1 MIALAHAATA
11 PKQGHEDGRKLLRQ
25 LFETH
30 VGGEMPPIAI
40 GERGKPYFEGHPIH
54 FSITHTPNHVFCAL
68 SHRPIGIDA
77 EELDRKFSL
86 RVADKILSPTEKAQ
100 FDAATDK
107 SRALLTFWVL
117 KEAEAKCS
125 GLGLRGYPDHT
136 DFDLNDPRVS
146 KIGECIV
153 AVIQAEEPQ
162 VDDLT
167 EPQEEADAL

>member
-100 FDAATDK
+100 FDAATNK

-117 KEAEAKCS
+117 KEAAGKCS
-125 GLGLRGYPDHT
+125 GQGINANPNQTAFTLD
-136 DFDLNDPRVS
+136 DPRVTEQF
-146 KIGECIV
+146 GCLV
-153 AVIQAEEPQ
+153 AVIE
-162 VDDLT
+162 
-167 EPQEEADAL
+167 

>member
-100 FDAATDK
+100 LEAATNK

-117 KEAEAKCS
+117 KEAAGKCS
-125 GLGLRGYPDHT
+125 GQGINANPNQTAFTLD
-136 DFDLNDPRVS
+136 DPRVTEQE
-146 KIGECIV
+146 GCLVAIV
-153 AVIQAEEPQ
+153 E
-162 VDDLT
+162 
-167 EPQEEADAL
+167 

>member
-11 PKQGHEDGRKLLRQ
+11 PRQGHEDGRKLLRQ

-100 FDAATDK
+100 FDAATNK

-117 KEAEAKCS
+117 KEARAKFTGE
-125 GLGLRGYPDHT
+125 GLKGYPNHT
-136 DFDLNDPRVS
+136 EFLLTDPRVRQLQ
-146 KIGECIV
+146 GCLV
-153 AVIQAEEPQ
+153 AVIEEEDY
-162 VDDLT
+162 VI
-167 EPQEEADAL
+167 

>member
-107 SRALLTFWVL
+107 TRALLTFWVL
-117 KEAEAKCS
+117 KEAAGKCS
-125 GLGLRGYPDHT
+125 GQGINANPNQTAFTLD
-136 DFDLNDPRVS
+136 DPRVTEQF
-146 KIGECIV
+146 GCLV
-153 AVIQAEEPQ
+153 AVIE
-162 VDDLT
+162 
-167 EPQEEADAL
+167 

>member
-54 FSITHTPNHVFCAL
+54 FSITHTPNPVFCAL

-117 KEAEAKCS
+117 KEAAGKCS
-125 GLGLRGYPDHT
+125 GRGINANPNQTAFTLD
-136 DFDLNDPRVS
+136 DPRVTEQF
-146 KIGECIV
+146 GCLV
-153 AVIQAEEPQ
+153 AVIE
-162 VDDLT
+162 
-167 EPQEEADAL
+167 

>member
-11 PKQGHEDGRKLLRQ
+11 PKQGHEDGRRLLQQ

-77 EELDRKFSL
+77 EELNRKFSL

-100 FDAATDK
+100 LEAATDK

-117 KEAEAKCS
+117 KEAAGKCS
-125 GLGLRGYPDHT
+125 GQGINANPNQTAFTLD
-136 DFDLNDPRVS
+136 DPRVTEQE
-146 KIGECIV
+146 GCLV
-153 AVIQAEEPQ
+153 AVIE
-162 VDDLT
+162 
-167 EPQEEADAL
+167 

>member
-1 MIALAHAATA
+1 MIAPAHAATA

-117 KEAEAKCS
+117 KEAAGKCS
-125 GLGLRGYPDHT
+125 GQGINANPNQTAFTLD
-136 DFDLNDPRVS
+136 DPRVTEQF
-146 KIGECIV
+146 GCLV
-153 AVIQAEEPQ
+153 AVIE
-162 VDDLT
+162 
-167 EPQEEADAL
+167 

>member
-11 PKQGHEDGRKLLRQ
+11 PRQGHEDGRKLLRQ

-100 FDAATDK
+100 FDAATNK

-117 KEAEAKCS
+117 KEAAGKCS
-125 GLGLRGYPDHT
+125 GQGINANPNQTAFTLD
-136 DFDLNDPRVS
+136 DPRVTEQF
-146 KIGECIV
+146 GCLV
-153 AVIQAEEPQ
+153 AVIE
-162 VDDLT
+162 
-167 EPQEEADAL
+167 

>member
-117 KEAEAKCS
+117 KEAAGKCS
-125 GLGLRGYPDHT
+125 GQGINANPNQTAFTLD
-136 DFDLNDPRVS
+136 DPRVTEQF
-146 KIGECIV
+146 GCLV
-153 AVIQAEEPQ
+153 AVIE
-162 VDDLT
+162 
-167 EPQEEADAL
+167 

>member
-100 FDAATDK
+100 LEAATDK

-117 KEAEAKCS
+117 KEAAGKCS
-125 GLGLRGYPDHT
+125 GQGLNANPNQTAFTLD
-136 DFDLNDPRVS
+136 DPRVTEQF
-146 KIGECIV
+146 GCLV
-153 AVIQAEEPQ
+153 AVIE
-162 VDDLT
+162 
-167 EPQEEADAL
+167 

>member
-40 GERGKPYFEGHPIH
+40 GERGKPYFEGYPIH

-100 FDAATDK
+100 LEAATDK

-117 KEAEAKCS
+117 KEAAGKCC
-125 GLGLRGYPDHT
+125 GQGINANPNQTAFTLD
-136 DFDLNDPRVS
+136 DPRVTEQF
-146 KIGECIV
+146 GCLV
-153 AVIQAEEPQ
+153 AVIE
-162 VDDLT
+162 
-167 EPQEEADAL
+167 

>member
-100 FDAATDK
+100 LEAATDK

-117 KEAEAKCS
+117 KEAAGKCS
-125 GLGLRGYPDHT
+125 GQGINANPNQTAFTLD
-136 DFDLNDPRVS
+136 DPRVTEQF
-146 KIGECIV
+146 GCLV
-153 AVIQAEEPQ
+153 AVRE
-162 VDDLT
+162 
-167 EPQEEADAL
+167 

>member
-11 PKQGHEDGRKLLRQ
+11 PRQGHEDGRKLLRQ

-117 KEAEAKCS
+117 KEAAGKCS
-125 GLGLRGYPDHT
+125 GQGINANPNQTAFTLD
-136 DFDLNDPRVS
+136 DPRVTEQF
-146 KIGECIV
+146 GCLV
-153 AVIQAEEPQ
+153 AVIE
-162 VDDLT
+162 
-167 EPQEEADAL
+167 

>member
-100 FDAATDK
+100 LEAATDK

-117 KEAEAKCS
+117 KEAAGKCS
-125 GLGLRGYPDHT
+125 GQGINANPNQTAFTLD
-136 DFDLNDPRVS
+136 DPRVTEQF
-146 KIGECIV
+146 GCLV
-153 AVIQAEEPQ
+153 AVIE
-162 VDDLT
+162 
-167 EPQEEADAL
+167 

>member
-117 KEAEAKCS
+117 KEAAGKCS
-125 GLGLRGYPDHT
+125 GQGINANPNQTAFTLD
-136 DFDLNDPRVS
+136 DPRVTEQD
-146 KIGECIV
+146 GCLV
-153 AVIQAEEPQ
+153 AVIE
-162 VDDLT
+162 
-167 EPQEEADAL
+167 